1 MSEES
6 TDTELR
12 RLVASARAKDACS
25 DASTARH
32 LRHWREPTSH
42 ESKID
47 SYQRCATSITNL
59 DPAPGPCSTNTRNG
73 NLARTPSPMVDCPS

>member
-12 RLVASARAKDACS
+12 RLVASARPKQVCS
-25 DASTARH
+25 YASSARH
-32 LRHWREPTSH
+32 LWHSREPTSR
-42 ESKID
+42 ESKIE
-47 SYQRCATSITNL
+47 SYQWCATSITNL

-73 NLARTPSPMVDCPS
+73 NLARTASPMVDCPS

>member
-32 LRHWREPTSH
+32 LRHDATNVARIKDRFLPAVRYVDHEP
-42 ESKID
+42 
-47 SYQRCATSITNL
+47 
-59 DPAPGPCSTNTRNG
+59 
-73 NLARTPSPMVDCPS
+73 